1 MPATAAKAAL
11 IERRR
16 RHRRP
21 AKYPI
26 ILIVDEQGRTV
37 SRVTTTSDVSDLGAR
52 IGPGPRLTVGQ
63 SVKVI
68 LHETNGEF
76 VPCRVAWV
84 GARPEGAREAGL
96 EFLQESAKGS
106 KAKG

>member
-1 MPATAAKAAL
+1 VPATAAKVAL

-16 RHRRP
+16 SHRRS

-37 SRVTTTSDVSDLGAR
+37 SRVASTFDLSDLGAR
-52 IGPGPRLTVGQ
+52 IAGSPTLAAGQ

-68 LHETNGEF
+68 LHEANQEF
-76 VPCRVAWV
+76 VPCRVVWV
-84 GARPEGAREAGL
+84 NGRAEDSRQAGL
-96 EFLQESAKGS
+96 EFLRDRASAPKDAG
-106 KAKG
+106 